1 MTGGFGYRMW
11 VSAFLVHATWGI
23 RRRRR
28 PKWTSR
34 IIFGLTIVFDFGGFR
49 LTMQEL
55 QDHAELR
62 WRRLCEVTNAW
73 RLRELHEACFEW
85 VRANHHDK
93 QVASGI
99 RQHQF
104 PFLTTETV
112 HNMNGFMADLPSHAP
127 YLEPTPNPYR
137 TQAQVSSK
145 QGPGAISSGVF
156 ILTCPFQALRRQGPY
171 PFCKWIPSP
180 L

>member
-1 MTGGFGYRMW
+1 MW

-34 IIFGLTIVFDFGGFR
+34 IIFGLTIVFDLVGGFR
-49 LTMQEL
+49 LKMQEL

-73 RLRELHEACFEW
+73 RLRELHAACFEW
-85 VRANHHDK
+85 VRAKNHDE

-104 PFLTTETV
+104 PFLATETV

-156 ILTCPFQALRRQGPY
+156 ILTFPFQALRRQGPY
-171 PFCKWIPSP
+171 PFSKWTPSP